1 MNEDMSIEEAQQLI
15 DKISGGGIAPLPEE
29 KHNTHSFLHAVATSD
44 DTTKVANLTAEE
56 VGLAKLPVRTYKEL
70 ALFCSE
76 VANMDYMSDYF
87 NKKAEIVNAT
97 SLAREGFLTR
107 LAVMIRRESTD
118 TIKSPSKPNS
128 GWFKSKTKNQEG
140 GV

>member
-1 MNEDMSIEEAQQLI
+1 MSDDISAEEAQSLI
-15 DKISGGGIAPLPEE
+15 EGLGGGIAPLPEE

-44 DTTKVANLTAEE
+44 DTTKVANLTSEE

-70 ALFCSE
+70 ALFCKE

-87 NKKAEIVNAT
+87 DKKAEIVNAT

-118 TIKSPSKPNS
+118 TIKAPSKPNS
-128 GWFKSKTKNQEG
+128 GWFKSKTKTQPG
-140 GV
+140 GI

>member
-56 VGLAKLPVRTYKEL
+56 VGLAIFPARTCKEL
-70 ALFCSE
+70 ALFCDE
-76 VANMDYMSDYF
+76 IANMKYFGDYWR
-87 NKKAEIVNAT
+87 KQAEIINST
-97 SLAREGFLTR
+97 SLAKGGFLTR
-107 LAVMIRRESTD
+107 LAVMTRKESTD
-118 TIKSPSKPNS
+118 TIKAPSKPNS
-128 GWFKSKTKNQEG
+128 GWFKSKIKTQQG
-140 GV
+140 GI